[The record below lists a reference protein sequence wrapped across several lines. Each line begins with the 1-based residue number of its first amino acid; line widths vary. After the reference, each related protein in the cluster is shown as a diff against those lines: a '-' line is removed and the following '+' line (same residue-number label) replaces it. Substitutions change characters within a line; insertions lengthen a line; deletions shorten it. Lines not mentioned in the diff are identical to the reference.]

1 MNICIVS
8 TFDGTTEDF
17 MEIYNSTKPKME
29 VCTTDMEVGIV
40 REGKVIVMA
49 NITNMEKL
57 QEIMS
62 FEEMKA
68 WDVKFNNV
76 DVVYSLEKQS

>member
-8 TFDGTTEDF
+8 TFDGTTEYF

-29 VCTTDMEVGIV
+29 VCKTDMEVGIV

-49 NITNMEKL
+49 NITNMEK
-57 QEIMS
+57 
-62 FEEMKA
+62 
-68 WDVKFNNV
+68 
-76 DVVYSLEKQS
+76 